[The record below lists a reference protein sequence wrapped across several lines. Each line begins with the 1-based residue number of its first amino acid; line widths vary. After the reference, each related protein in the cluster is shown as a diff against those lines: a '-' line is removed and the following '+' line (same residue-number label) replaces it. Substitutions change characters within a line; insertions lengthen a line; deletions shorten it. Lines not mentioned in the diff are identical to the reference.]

1 MSQIDG
7 VVIALVTDVN
17 DPTGQGRIKVR
28 FPWMSDSEVGDNHQ
42 SDWIRIAAGMG
53 GNNRGTFFMPEVND
67 EALVSFEHGNAC
79 FPYVVGFLWNGRD
92 HPPSDHVRL
101 RRIQS
106 VNGHRI
112 SFIDSTESNGSKGAL
127 VIEDAHGNTI
137 SMSNGK
143 MAIKCVG
150 ILEIDAPMVIINER
164 VVSPLPDP
172 I

>member
-1 MSQIDG
+1 MSKING
-7 VVIALVTDVN
+7 VVNALVTDVN

-28 FPWMSDSEVGDNHQ
+28 FPWMSDSEVGDIHQ

-53 GNNRGTFFMPEVND
+53 GNNRGAFFMPEAQD
-67 EALVSFEHGNAC
+67 EALVAFEHGDVR
-79 FPYVVGFLWNGRD
+79 FPYVVGFLWNGQD
-92 HPPSDHVRL
+92 HPPADHVRL

-112 SFIDSTESNGSKGAL
+112 SFLDSTENNGNLGGL

-137 SMSNGK
+137 LMTNGK
-143 MAIKCVG
+143 MTIRCVG
-150 ILEIDAPMVIINER
+150 ILEIQGATVTINGR
-164 VVSPLPDP
+164 VVSPSPNP

>member
-1 MSQIDG
+1 MSQING

-17 DPTGQGRIKVR
+17 DPTGQGKIKVR

-67 EALVSFEHGNAC
+67 EALVAFEHGDVR
-79 FPYVVGFLWNGRD
+79 FPYVLGFLWNGQD
-92 HPPSDHVRL
+92 HPPADHVRL

-112 SFIDSTESNGSKGAL
+112 SFIDSTANNGNLGAL
-127 VIEDAHGNTI
+127 VIESVHA
-137 SMSNGK
+137 
-143 MAIKCVG
+143 
-150 ILEIDAPMVIINER
+150 APAVPGTAKP
-164 VVSPLPDP
+164 SA
-172 I
+172 